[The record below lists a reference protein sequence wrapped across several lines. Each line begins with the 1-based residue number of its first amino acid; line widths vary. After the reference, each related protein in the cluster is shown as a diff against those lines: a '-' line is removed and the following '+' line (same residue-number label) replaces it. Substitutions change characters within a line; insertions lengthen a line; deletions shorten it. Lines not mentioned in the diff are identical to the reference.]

1 MMQTFFSASSNP
13 MMDVRRTID
22 DAVHSQTV
30 QDVWQTI
37 QHRPRLSGLLV
48 LIVSTL
54 VLTRIITTVQFHL
67 HRSRTAKAVHPIQ
80 PPVYPY
86 SIPWLANGPQ
96 YLKLPI
102 ALAAIA
108 KAYPKLSVWTF
119 KVANTKH
126 HVVLAPSMVHQ
137 MAVSKT
143 IIPKFTMRP
152 FIHRTLQC
160 FWNDGG
166 LIEMHFDPVRLD
178 KAHSVLSNMMHSS
191 FLNPNVDE
199 LIKGVSTTEL
209 CTFSQSPVDQLPW
222 ERVAAMSAISPEAAS
237 ASFYTLIRHYAA
249 QLTTNI
255 FFSPDLLVNYPTIL
269 EDLFYA
275 DTRFEIFLAG
285 GPQYYWPSN
294 RGPALAR
301 DRVVEA
307 IRQQSIAYHKVTKGQ
322 DPGAMWSRVDETCEI
337 MAGRIKECAD
347 DGDFDESLP
356 ERRRGTKAAILNAPI
371 LWALQINAPS
381 VVFWML
387 FHIYSNPNLLAD
399 IRAEISPY
407 IKTAASDFTSGGISE
422 KPRLE
427 INNAGLRGNAKLLMG
442 AFHETMRMEVISMTY
457 KKITDDFTATESAQ
471 DAAIYGHGDNPLTY
485 EFKRGDFV
493 LTPHVVHHFDER
505 YFANPHT
512 FDARRF
518 WVNSAASKGAS
529 FGQEKSASSATDSK
543 DVEVSYLTTHPWG
556 GGAQLCKGKKFAES
570 EVVLVAAAIIHQWEF
585 TPAKRGLM
593 GEFSKVTGDDALKK
607 AWKHPGRLRTA
618 GTVRPETDPTVIVE
632 RRKTN

>member
-1 MMQTFFSASSNP
+1 
-13 MMDVRRTID
+13 MDVRRALD
-22 DAVHSQTV
+22 DALHSQAV
-30 QDVWQTI
+30 HDVWQAT
-37 QHRPRLSGLLV
+37 QNRPRLYGLLV

-54 VLTRIITTVQFHL
+54 LLTRIITTVQFHL
-67 HRSRTAKAVHPIQ
+67 HRSRTAKAVHPIL

-86 SIPWLANGPQ
+86 SIPWLANGTQ

-102 ALAAIA
+102 ALASIA
-108 KAYPKLSVWTF
+108 KAYPKMSVWTF

-166 LIEMHFDPVRLD
+166 LLQYHMDQVKLD
-178 KAHSVLSNMMHSS
+178 KAHLVLSNMMHAS

-199 LIKGVSTTEL
+199 LVKAVSATEL

-222 ERVAAMSAISPEAAS
+222 ERVASLSAINSGAAS
-237 ASFYTLIRHYAA
+237 ASFFNLIRHYSAH
-249 QLTTNI
+249 LTTNI
-255 FFSPDLLVNYPTIL
+255 FFSSDLLVNYPTIL

-275 DTRFEIFLAG
+275 DTCFEIFLAG
-285 GPQYYWPSN
+285 APQYYWPSH
-294 RGPALAR
+294 RAPARAR

-307 IRQQSIAYHKVTKGQ
+307 IRQHSIALHKALNGQ
-322 DPGAMWSRVDETCEI
+322 DPGAMWSRVDESCEI
-337 MAGRIKECAD
+337 MVGRLQQCAA

-356 ERRRGTKAAILNAPI
+356 EHRRGLKTAICNAPI

-387 FHIYSNPNLLAD
+387 YHIYANPTLLRD
-399 IRAEISPY
+399 IRSEIAPFV
-407 IKTAASDFTSGGISE
+407 KTTPSSFPNSAISE

-427 INNAGLRGNAKLLMG
+427 INNVGLRANAKLLMG

-457 KKITDDFTATESAQ
+457 KQITDDFTATESAQ
-471 DAAIYGHGDNPLTY
+471 DAAIYGHGENPLTY
-485 EFKRGDFV
+485 QFKRGDFV

-518 WVNSAASKGAS
+518 WVNSSASKGAG
-529 FGQEKSASSATDSK
+529 FGNEKSASTATDAK

-570 EVVLVAAAIIHQWEF
+570 EVVLIVAAIVSSWEF
-585 TPAKRGLM
+585 TPAKKGLL
-593 GEFSKVTGDDALKK
+593 GEFSKVEGEEALKK
-607 AWKHPGRLRTA
+607 AWKHPGRVRTA
-618 GTVRPETDPTVIVE
+618 GTVRPQVDFNVIVE
-632 RRKTN
+632 RRKVD